1 MNPVGYAYVRYSTI
15 AQAAGESVDR
25 QISPLKQFTDE
36 VGVQIMEI
44 IIDEGVSSYKGK
56 NVNKGK
62 FKEILSRIESGV
74 IRKGDYIV
82 VESIDR
88 ITRQRVSDG
97 VELLQGILKK
107 GIRIYTTID
116 RICYSYDREEDD
128 LQNIVMIAL
137 IAKRANEESVT
148 KSRRRKDV
156 WTKHK
161 KLAAE
166 GVARI
171 NRKKPPYG
179 LSFDESISGFVIN
192 EGEAAEIKEIFNL
205 LKYMGVSNAIKS
217 VNRNS
222 KRKWANR
229 HVMHMIDSQ
238 YPLGVLRS
246 QRRTSN
252 DKKELI
258 EYIEGYYPA
267 LVTQAEFN
275 EAVAAMKSRRD
286 RKDYGN
292 TSSEDFNIFRSVVK
306 CGCCGSS
313 LVFEKQKNPKG
324 IPYFYL
330 HCYSRK
336 ELKGGCDQRFRFDLA
351 FGMLLLF
358 VSAVIKSNK
367 PIGYREVRLP
377 KGVPLKLG
385 PIRSRPQA
393 ERVYRYGKIDID
405 PEYLASVREG
415 YEVMRNGLADLFSGS
430 TPSDLRLSEVL
441 KDAQIGLEEAEGEY
455 ARYCSSAERYKGD
468 IPSFVMRK
476 MSELE
481 KDIAKKREMVELAS
495 GEVSAAKVTIPVHS
509 YKDVVELFKTRSGR
523 LQLNRFFVA
532 KKIQFEFKYTS
543 GERRLD
549 MHVYKDGVRLLQ
561 TPFWF
566 PLRRPLELFNL
577 PNLAEFCGV

>member
-1 MNPVGYAYVRYSTI
+1 MNSVGYAYVRYSSI
-15 AQAAGESVDR
+15 AQATGESVDR

-36 VGVQIMEI
+36 TGVQIKEI
-44 IIDEGVSSYKGK
+44 IVDEGVSSYKGK

-62 FKEILSRIESGV
+62 FKEILNRIESGV

-97 VELLQGILKK
+97 VELLQGILRK

-156 WTKHK
+156 WNKHK
-161 KLAAE
+161 QLAVE
-166 GVARI
+166 GVAKI

-179 LSFDESISGFVIN
+179 LRFDEAASGFVIN
-192 EGEAAEIKEIFNL
+192 EAEASEIRAIFSL
-205 LKYMGVSNAIKS
+205 LKYMGVSNAIRT
-217 VNRNS
+217 VNESS

-252 DKKELI
+252 DKKEFI
-258 EYIEGYYPA
+258 EYIEGYSPA
-267 LVTQAEFN
+267 IVTQAEFN
-275 EAVAAMKSRRD
+275 EAVTAMKSRRD

-292 TSSEDFNIFRSVVK
+292 TSSDDINIFRSVVK

-324 IPYFYL
+324 VVYYYL

-336 ELKGGCDQRFRFDLA
+336 ELKGACDQRFRFDLA
-351 FGMLLLF
+351 FGMLLCF
-358 VSAVIKSNK
+358 VAVVIKANK
-367 PIGYREVRLP
+367 PIGYRQIKIPLRLGA
-377 KGVPLKLG
+377 KGEDSQVN
-385 PIRSRPQA
+385 RS
-393 ERVYRYGKIDID
+393 YGYGSIKID
-405 PEYLASVREG
+405 PAHYAAVREAFQSAQS
-415 YEVMRNGLADLFSGS
+415 EFVDLFSGP
-430 TPSDLRLSEVL
+430 TPSDMQLSESL
-441 KDAQIGLEEAEGEY
+441 DKAKIELEEIEGVY
-455 ARYCSSAERYKGD
+455 GRLCAHIDQSKGNFSKHVMARAVS
-468 IPSFVMRK
+468 
-476 MSELE
+476 LE
-481 KDIAKKREMVELAS
+481 KIIDEKRKEMDALAVEID
-495 GEVSAAKVTIPVHS
+495 AAKVSIPLHS
-509 YKDVVELFKTRSGR
+509 YKDVVELFKTKSGR
-523 LQLNRFFVA
+523 WELNRFFIA
-532 KKIQFEFKYTS
+532 KKIRFEFKYTA

-549 MHVYKDGVRLLQ
+549 MRVFKDGVQMLQ
-561 TPFWF
+561 APFWF
-566 PLRRPLELFNL
+566 PLHRPLGQFNL
-577 PNLAEFCGV
+577 PNLAELCGA